1 VATIRKPLTGRLRPK
16 LALER
21 IVVAGSNPAPRSVV
35 DVVGCLSQ
43 HPYQRLVPFHSCGD
57 ATLAILALDTKT
69 GQACLTESTVID
81 HIVERVMRPDIV
93 QSLIVECHRHLLDES
108 ARQRAAIQERQS
120 STHDLKLQIGRL
132 VRERENIKAA
142 IREIGPSPD
151 LVSEYKNLDSR
162 VNTLTQ
168 ELRVPAA
175 PPRMVSI
182 EEVSQLVHARIARLK
197 DMLLA
202 DKRSARRAIRM
213 HLGELVL
220 HPDDRNGVPVYRV
233 EGKLNLTIGT
243 DSAPNQNA
251 DTSAAA

>member
-1 VATIRKPLTGRLRPK
+1 M
-16 LALER
+16 
-21 IVVAGSNPAPRSVV
+21 
-35 DVVGCLSQ
+35 
-43 HPYQRLVPFHSCGD
+43 VP
-57 ATLAILALDTKT
+57 
-69 GQACLTESTVID
+69 
-81 HIVERVMRPDIV
+81 
-93 QSLIVECHRHLLDES
+93 
-108 ARQRAAIQERQS
+108 
-120 STHDLKLQIGRL
+120 
-132 VRERENIKAA
+132 
-142 IREIGPSPD
+142 
-151 LVSEYKNLDSR
+151 
-162 VNTLTQ
+162 
-168 ELRVPAA
+168 
-175 PPRMVSI
+175 I